1 MQDQRG
7 FGVITSQD
15 VQNELVSRGITVG
28 VGLPAPPDEIPEA
41 PVIPPE
47 APQEPIVVV
56 APRGEIDYE
65 PYIPIYPPPIVTLD
79 VAEEEEEE
87 EILPFIPAEI
97 RPEAKKG
104 INKGL
109 LAVMGVAAFALIALG
124 AQEPGTRRSEEEVA

>member
-1 MQDQRG
+1 MQDRTG

-41 PVIPPE
+41 RVIPPE
-47 APQEPIVVV
+47 APQEPVVVV

-87 EILPFIPAEI
+87 ILPYIPGEI
-97 RPEAKKG
+97 RPEVEKG

-109 LAVMGVAAFALIALG
+109 LVVMGLAVFALVALG
-124 AQEPGTRRSEEEVA
+124 GQEAATGALE